1 MNTKTGLFLGLGLLV
16 IGNGFFKPNISTLL
30 VNYIVTTILVVIV
43 PSIFYMGINL
53 GALIAPFICGYFAD
67 YRYGFLTACIGMII
81 GQIAFNLLA
90 PRYLGS
96 AGTTVVGKNL
106 KNKMQ
111 KAVEK
116 NL

>member
-1 MNTKTGLFLGLGLLV
+1 
-16 IGNGFFKPNISTLL
+16 
-30 VNYIVTTILVVIV
+30 
-43 PSIFYMGINL
+43 MGINL
-53 GALIAPFICGYFAD
+53 GALIAPFICGYFTD

-96 AGTTVVGKNL
+96 AGTTLSVKNL

-111 KAVEK
+111 NLLRK

>member
-1 MNTKTGLFLGLGLLV
+1 
-16 IGNGFFKPNISTLL
+16 
-30 VNYIVTTILVVIV
+30 
-43 PSIFYMGINL
+43 MGINL

-81 GQIAFNLLA
+81 GQLAFNFLA

-96 AGTTVVGKNL
+96 IGTTVVGKNL
-106 KNKMQ
+106 KKNA
-111 KAVEK
+111 KAIEK